1 MTYRWQKSETEGGSE
16 TDSELDLEDKG
27 CEDIQTS
34 TKLSETEITKLLME
48 KNYLKTERNILII
61 ENDGRRLRKNHLILE
76 RINLITER
84 EGLTMETSGLRA
96 EIDFLTAEKDRLEAE
111 KKELSKLGFWYSQ
124 KKSFQSLTPE
134 ARKQKKEADLAKSVR
149 GEPVQSTGTTQS
161 AIENNAKVAA
171 DHTPVK
177 IDGSSR

>member
-76 RINLITER
+76 RINLTTER

-96 EIDFLTAEKDRLEAE
+96 EIDFLTAEKDR
-111 KKELSKLGFWYSQ
+111 FWHSQ